1 MLRQVELTN
10 RDDRWIGIAMI
21 NSPHIMRTPPMGFR
35 RAGSLTMERSGIDDS
50 LRPMHRGALMR
61 LDGRRMTLNVAAG
74 LFIVTLFIPV
84 RATAQV
90 HAVIEN
96 IVGTIKSAIPD
107 FSPGELSTAPSA
119 LPPASGNGLHK
130 DAFEFTNRYFS
141 LASSGANVT
150 SGGLVKMY
158 DSSVNYYGRNVDRV
172 AIFRDKRKSLAR
184 WPVRDY
190 TPLSDTLQAS
200 CDEQSRRCIARGVV
214 AYSYWNAER
223 NQQQTGKWAFEFG
236 ISFQGSTPSIF
247 SESGREVSRD

>member
-1 MLRQVELTN
+1 
-10 RDDRWIGIAMI
+10 
-21 NSPHIMRTPPMGFR
+21 
-35 RAGSLTMERSGIDDS
+35 
-50 LRPMHRGALMR
+50 MR
-61 LDGRRMTLNVAAG
+61 LDGGWITLSMAAG
-74 LFIVTLFIPV
+74 LFIVMTFIPL

-90 HAVIEN
+90 HAVMDN
-96 IVGTIKSAIPD
+96 IVGSIKSAIPD
-107 FSPGELSTAPSA
+107 FSPRELLTAPSV
-119 LPPASGNGLHK
+119 LPPVSGNGLHK
-130 DAFEFTNRYFS
+130 DALEFTNRYFS

-158 DSSVNYYGRNVDRV
+158 DSSVNYYGSNVDRV

-214 AYSYWNAER
+214 AYRYWNAER
-223 NQQQTGKWAFEFG
+223 NQQQNGKWAFEFG
-236 ISFQGSTPSIF
+236 ISFQESTPRIF